1 MLANLKI
8 DSSQKPTKITDNP
21 LSINKDGTQVDR
33 KKEKYKKGK

>member
-8 DSSQKPTKITDNP
+8 DSSQKPKKIQDNLQSTKP
-21 LSINKDGTQVDR
+21 EGPQVDR